1 MSDPIP
7 SPGRPPTPV
16 TPATALPAFPSPDMT
31 SSGAAGDGRR
41 SLDRSLVHGIAWTG
55 GIKWAA
61 QAVGWASTLVVARLL
76 TPADYG
82 VISMATVYLGL
93 VTLLSEFGVGTAVV
107 MMRELSD
114 DDTARVAGFSL
125 LVGVLSLLMSLA
137 VAIPIGWLY
146 DEPALPPVVAV
157 MSTTF
162 AITAFR
168 AVPMARMQRD
178 MQFRQL
184 ALIDGAQALAFAVV
198 TLVLAATGWRYWSL
212 VGGAVVA
219 AVVSTIAIVASRP
232 QAIRRPS
239 FHAIRAVIAFS
250 GEMMVG
256 RLAWYVS
263 NSADLFVGGKV
274 LGKSPLGAYSFG
286 RTLSVIPL
294 EKIAAM
300 IFSVTPAILS
310 AVQKDIA
317 ALRRYVLLITEGLA
331 LATFPMTIGLALVGP
346 ELVRTVLGPQWLA
359 MILPMQIL
367 ACAAMLRSVTPILS
381 QVLVATHQTRYL
393 MNVNIGAA
401 IALTIGFYVG
411 SHWGITGIAVAWL
424 AVHPIVASAPLLT
437 RSLATLELRPA
448 RYLRALMPAITG
460 TIAMVIGVTVVR
472 RLLPIELHDV
482 ARLVLLIASGAVIY
496 GASVILLHRSRL
508 QEMLSALRLLRG

>member
-1 MSDPIP
+1 MSGIPPIMP
-7 SPGRPPTPV
+7 PASGEPLAPVAVPAPDLAPG
-16 TPATALPAFPSPDMT
+16 
-31 SSGAAGDGRR
+31 GAGESRR

-55 GIKWAA
+55 GVKWVA

-76 TPADYG
+76 TPEDYG

-93 VTLLSEFGVGTAVV
+93 VTLLSEFGVGTAIV
-107 MMRELSD
+107 MMRDLSES
-114 DDTARVAGFSL
+114 DTARVAGFSL
-125 LVGVLSLLMSLA
+125 LVGALSLLISLV

-168 AVPMARMQRD
+168 AVPMARLQRD
-178 MQFRQL
+178 MQFRRL
-184 ALIDGAQALAFAVV
+184 ALIDGAQALAFAIT
-198 TLVLAATGWRYWSL
+198 TLALAATGWRYWSL

-219 AVVSTIAIVASRP
+219 ALVSTGATVASRP
-232 QAIRRPS
+232 QVIRWPS

-263 NSADLFVGGKV
+263 NSADLFVGGKI
-274 LGKSPLGAYSFG
+274 LGKAPLGAYSFG

-310 AVQKDIA
+310 AVQKDVA

-331 LATFPMTIGLALVGP
+331 LATFPLTVGLALVGP
-346 ELVRTVLGPQWLA
+346 ELVRTVLGPQWLT

-367 ACAAMLRSVTPILS
+367 ACAAVLRSVTPILS

-393 MNVNIGAA
+393 MNLNIAAA

-424 AVHPIVASAPLLT
+424 AVHPIVATAPLLA
-437 RSLATLELRPA
+437 RSLKSLDLRVG
-448 RYLRALMPAITG
+448 RYLHALAPATSG
-460 TIAMVIGVTVVR
+460 TVAMVIGVTLTR
-472 RLLPIELHDV
+472 RLLPVGIHDV
-482 ARLVLLIASGAVIY
+482 ARLVILVASGGVIY
-496 GASVILLHRSRL
+496 MGTVLLLHRSRL
-508 QEMLSALRLLRG
+508 REMLTALRLLRG